1 MRYCKSLVI
10 LVMLLLGAMLHG
22 QQPIGD
28 QEPEVK
34 VMARATNN
42 AIMLRWGV
50 TTPTAW
56 KYANQYGFTIERKTI
71 TRAGQILPDPEVKIL
86 VSIPL
91 KPKPMMEWET
101 FTQTSMNA
109 AVAAQAI
116 YGEDFEIDMNN
127 GGNDIVSVVNQ
138 ASALEQRFSFALFA
152 ADQDFE
158 VAKFSG
164 LGYVDTTVVAG
175 EQYLY
180 TIKSKI
186 PTERLAVQSGG
197 VYIGLMDFQPL
208 PKPLDFVGSFNDSS
222 VMLSWNYTL
231 LKRFY
236 NNYIVERSDDNGNT
250 FKPLDDI
257 PVANMSEREKD
268 PSDRM
273 FYMDSIPQNNKEYQY
288 RIKGISS
295 FGEIGP
301 ASAIVKGMGT
311 KPLAHNPAITAA
323 QLSQDEQTVT
333 LSWEFPKEGMETLSH
348 FELHRSHKLK
358 GDYQVLIPTIS
369 KTKRTL
375 EVRQLEGINYFTIT
389 AVGAHGTKRVS
400 FPKMVQLTDAI
411 PPAVP
416 TELRGSIDSKGVVEL
431 QWKKNIEND
440 FLGYRIFRANL
451 EEEEFTQITVEPIAK
466 NTFTDTV
473 KVKVLNS
480 KIYYKIQ
487 AFDKR
492 YNPSDFS
499 EVLMLKKPDLIPPTQ
514 PVFKTFKTENNK
526 VELQWITSSSQ
537 DAVKTLI
544 YRKEKAAQTPW
555 QLAGAIPIV
564 ERSFE
569 DTAVSCG
576 ITYLYTMVTIDESG
590 LESKPIVPLTITL
603 PKGKIPEIDKL
614 NAFVNS
620 QERSIRI
627 SWKHNGSQ
635 VVEYS
640 LFKAG
645 EEEKLTLYKV
655 LDGATATF
663 IDTKLKINTAYTYG
677 IQALFK
683 NGSKS
688 FIKTIT
694 IEY

>member
-1 MRYCKSLVI
+1 MF
-10 LVMLLLGAMLHG
+10 LLAAILHG

-28 QEPEVK
+28 QEPAVK
-34 VMARATNN
+34 VMATATKNT
-42 AIMLRWGV
+42 IMLRWGV

-71 TRAGQILPDPEVKIL
+71 TRAGQILPNPEVKML
-86 VSIPL
+86 VGIPL

-101 FTQTSMNA
+101 FTQTNMNA

-116 YGEDFEIDMNN
+116 YGEDFEIDMEN
-127 GGNDIVSVVNQ
+127 GGNDIVSVINR

-164 LGYVDTTVVAG
+164 LGYVDTTVVQG

-186 PTERLAVQSGG
+186 PTERLAVQSAG

-208 PKPLDFVGSFNDSS
+208 PKPLDFVGTFNDKS
-222 VMLSWNYTL
+222 VMLSWNYSL
-231 LKRFY
+231 LKRHY
-236 NNYIVERSDDNGNT
+236 TNYIVERSDDKGNT
-250 FKPLDDI
+250 FSPLDDI

-273 FYMDSIPQNNKEYQY
+273 FYMDSIAQNNKEYQY
-288 RIKGISS
+288 RIKGISA
-295 FGEIGP
+295 FGKIGP
-301 ASAIVKGMGT
+301 PSEIAKGMGT
-311 KPLAHNPAITAA
+311 KPLGHNPAITAT
-323 QLSQDEQTVT
+323 QLSQDEQTAT
-333 LSWEFPKEGMETLSH
+333 LTWEFPEEGMETLSH

-358 GDYQVLIPTIS
+358 GDYQVLISDIS

-389 AVGAHGTKRVS
+389 AVGVHGTKRVS
-400 FPKMVQLTDAI
+400 FPQMVQLTDAI
-411 PPAVP
+411 PPAIP
-416 TELRGSIDSKGVVEL
+416 TELTGSIDSTGVVQL

-451 EEEEFTQITVEPIAK
+451 ENEEFTQITFQPISK
-466 NTFTDTV
+466 NTFVDTV
-473 KVKVLNS
+473 KVKVLNH

-492 YNPSDFS
+492 YNPSEFS

-514 PVFKTFKTENNK
+514 PVFKSFKTANAK
-526 VELQWITSSSQ
+526 VQLHWITSSSE

-544 YRKEKAAQTPW
+544 YRKEKGVQAPW

-564 ERSFE
+564 KRSFE
-569 DTAVSCG
+569 DTGVSSG
-576 ITYLYTMVTIDESG
+576 VTYLYTMVTIDESG
-590 LESKPIVPLTITL
+590 LESKPIVPMTITL
-603 PKGKIPEIDKL
+603 PKGKTPEIDKL
-614 NAFVNS
+614 NAYVNA

-627 SWKHNGSQ
+627 SWKQNPSQ

-640 LFKAG
+640 LFKGG
-645 EEEKLTLYKV
+645 EDQKMTLYKIF
-655 LDGATATF
+655 DRATNTF
-663 IDTKLKINTAYTYG
+663 VDTKLKINTAYTYG

-688 FIKTIT
+688 LIKTIT